1 MCSNIP
7 SRTILFLPL
16 VSQREPPTH
25 SELQLTLTIGI
36 VGSDPYLAPEVY
48 EERKYDPA
56 AVDIWSLA
64 IIYCCMSLRRFPWK
78 VPRLTDNSYKLFAA
92 DPTPGHDPKKLILPP
107 VKSESAL
114 HDMPQRDMF
123 PHDPEDKGKSGQNG
137 DKASHRE
144 EKPSGEAS
152 TSTSTG
158 EKKEVIRG
166 PWRILRL
173 LPRES
178 RHVIGRM
185 LEIDPKKRANM
196 EEILEDNWVSNT
208 VICRQL
214 EQGKVIKAD
223 DHTHVLEPPSSSSAT
238 K

>member
-1 MCSNIP
+1 MYD
-7 SRTILFLPL
+7 
-16 VSQREPPTH
+16 EK
-25 SELQLTLTIGI
+25 
-36 VGSDPYLAPEVY
+36 
-48 EERKYDPA
+48 KYDPQ

-78 VPRLTDNSYKLFAA
+78 LPRLSDNSFKLFAA
-92 DPTPGHDPKKLILPP
+92 EPTPGHDPKKLLLPP
-107 VKSESAL
+107 SSSATAL
-114 HDMPQRDMF
+114 SDTPARDFDPQSIGKEAEKRPRDDA
-123 PHDPEDKGKSGQNG
+123 PGQDGNSQQP
-137 DKASHRE
+137 A
-144 EKPSGEAS
+144 A
-152 TSTSTG
+152 

-185 LEIDPKKRANM
+185 LELDPKKRAKM
-196 EEILEDNWVSNT
+196 SEILDDPWVANT

-214 EQGKVIKAD
+214 EGGHVVNAE
-223 DHTHVLEPPSSSSAT
+223 DHTHVLEPPSAPT

>member
-1 MCSNIP
+1 
-7 SRTILFLPL
+7 
-16 VSQREPPTH
+16 
-25 SELQLTLTIGI
+25 
-36 VGSDPYLAPEVY
+36 
-48 EERKYDPA
+48 
-56 AVDIWSLA
+56 
-64 IIYCCMSLRRFPWK
+64 MSLRRFPWK

-123 PHDPEDKGKSGQNG
+123 PHDPEDKGKSNQNG
-137 DKASHRE
+137 DKTSHRE
-144 EKPSGEAS
+144 EKPPGEASAS

-223 DHTHVLEPPSSSSAT
+223 DHTHVLEPPSSSTVT